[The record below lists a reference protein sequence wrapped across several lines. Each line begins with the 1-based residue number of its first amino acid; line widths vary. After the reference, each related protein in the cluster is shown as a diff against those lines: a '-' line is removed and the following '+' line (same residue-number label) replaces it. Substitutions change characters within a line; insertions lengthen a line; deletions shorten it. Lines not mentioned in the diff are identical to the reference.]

1 MIRALAGWL
10 CALCGREINK
20 PPCPCG
26 NGGSHHP
33 K

>member
-1 MIRALAGWL
+1 MNGWL